1 MKARRRRYPLVAL
14 TIVSVLLVI
23 ATTARAQDDQETMIT
38 HIRDLIAARGGG
50 HFLTPVPGSRSNVIA
65 VETDSSLYFYL
76 ERGSIRGS
84 AIDEFYAAYDSGDME
99 AAYSTFLSSAI
110 MMQRVT
116 DYGWNGLGVP
126 MTTESGREIDDIL
139 FKDVGGTFARAPE
152 ITEEDLQNYVS
163 LLQAVLDALQQ
174 DG

>member
-1 MKARRRRYPLVAL
+1 MAL
-14 TIVSVLLVI
+14 TLAAMASAASGVGAQEDQQAMIV
-23 ATTARAQDDQETMIT
+23 R
-38 HIRDLIAARGGG
+38 IRDAIEARGGG
-50 HFLTPVPGSRSNVIA
+50 HFVTPVPGSRSNIIA
-65 VETDSSLYFYL
+65 VDSTSSLYFFL

-84 AIDEFYAAYDSGDME
+84 AMESFYAAYDTGDME
-99 AAYSTFLSSAI
+99 KAYSAFLGGAI

-126 MTTESGREIDDIL
+126 MATQTGNEINDVM

-152 ITEEDLQNYVS
+152 ITQEDLDNYVA
-163 LLQAVLDALQQ
+163 LLQAVLDALEQ